1 MQRMPKNCRLS
12 DRILRG
18 FTLVELLVVIA
29 IIGVL
34 VALLLPAVQAAR
46 EAARRAQCSNN
57 LHQVGIGAQNYM
69 ATRNA
74 LPPGYDRTLE
84 DALDNRRAFVKG
96 GLFAELMPYMEQQ
109 SAYDQIIFDYYDRGL
124 PYFEDPAR
132 DAPVDALV
140 CTSWPYDKVVTD
152 AAPNF
157 EYRLGSIVTYTGM
170 AGAEQNRGEK
180 LVPSVEGSIPDNGA
194 FLMGEEL
201 LNGRFPTGVGRE
213 RQAGEITDGQ
223 SNTMLVAEYIHINC
237 EFGQV
242 IEADAPGN
250 VRPWYL
256 AGFGNVPY
264 HMKVVKFA
272 PNICVHRN
280 NTPVPLN
287 HLPLGSYHPGVIQAA
302 YIDGSVHTIADDI
315 DLETL
320 KALATANG
328 EEVIDTNF

>member
-1 MQRMPKNCRLS
+1 MQRMHYRKRLS
-12 DRILRG
+12 G

-57 LHQVGIGAQNYM
+57 LHQLGIAAQNYI
-69 ATRNA
+69 AANDA
-74 LPPGYDRTLE
+74 LPEGYSRTLE
-84 DALDNRRAFVKG
+84 DALTPSRSFGKG
-96 GLFAELMPYMEQQ
+96 GLFAELLPYMEQQ
-109 SAYDQIIFDYYDRGL
+109 SAYDLVVFDYYDRGQA
-124 PYFEDPAR
+124 YFEDPAR
-132 DAPVDALV
+132 DAPVDALI
-140 CTSWPYDKVVTD
+140 CTSWPYDKVTTTSE
-152 AAPNF
+152 PNY
-157 EYRLGSIVTYTGM
+157 EYRLGSIVTYTGV
-170 AGAEQNRGEK
+170 AGAEQGRGEE

-194 FLMGEEL
+194 FLMGEGL
-201 LNGRFPTGVGRE
+201 VNGRFPTAIGRE
-213 RQAGEITDGQ
+213 RQVGEIVDGQ
-223 SNTMLVAEYIHINC
+223 SNTMLIAEYVHINC

-242 IEADAPGN
+242 LEADIPGN

-256 AGFGNVPY
+256 GGFGDVPY

-287 HLPLGSYHPGVIQAA
+287 QLPLGSYHPGVIQTA

-315 DLETL
+315 DLDTL

-328 EEVIDTNF
+328 EEVVDTNF